1 MKLAALEP
9 RHRRALAVGLML
21 AVILLMFLL
30 VAAPIW
36 YFHRHYD
43 QALAAYGDQI
53 SRKER
58 IVAAREA
65 TERKLAILRA
75 RQIERNFLKGSNPN
89 LAAAELQDIFRTA
102 IEPSGAKLTTVFN
115 LPHKEDGRYRQIGLS
130 VNMTATGP
138 ALRKVLHQ
146 LETGRPQ
153 ILVDSITVRQSVGTN
168 FRPTP
173 GNEPEMFVQMEIVAF
188 SKAGGS

>member
-9 RHRRALAVGLML
+9 RHRRVFAVGLMA
-21 AVILLMFLL
+21 AVLILVFLV

-43 QALAAYGDQI
+43 RALATYGDQI

-58 IVAAREA
+58 IVATREA
-65 TERKLAILRA
+65 TERKLAALRA
-75 RQIERNFLKGSNPN
+75 RQIERNFLKGPNPN

-102 IEPSGAKLTTVFN
+102 IETSGAKLTTVSN
-115 LPHKEDGRYRQIGLS
+115 LPHKEDGRYRQIGLTIQ
-130 VNMTATGP
+130 MTATGP

-153 ILVDSITVRQSVGTN
+153 IMVDSISVRQTVGTN